1 MGEEEVYK
9 TANDNPVKF
18 LIMTH
23 EKFFENGVNAVIGL
37 CDELREYIKDKY
49 FMDEFLDSVEYRKL
63 RYYEERAIEIEN

>member
-1 MGEEEVYK
+1 
-9 TANDNPVKF
+9 
-18 LIMTH
+18 MTH

-63 RYYEERAIEIEN
+63 RYYEEREFEIEN